1 MGSKQRFA
9 YSALG
14 DAVNLASRLEGQT
27 KSYGVNVLI
36 GEDTQKSVPDLA
48 VAELDLLQVKG
59 KTKPVKI
66 FTLLGNETVA
76 AQDGYKSWMTSHQS
90 MLAAYRIADFDCAAQ
105 DLNDARKAAR
115 NVINDALEAYYDMYA
130 QRIAEL
136 IKNPPAEDW
145 DGVFVAKSK

>member
-1 MGSKQRFA
+1 MGDAMMAFWNAPLDDPDHARHACTVALKMNEALVPINERLKEKAEEEGKTAILLNAGIGINTGPCSVGNMGSKQRFA

-76 AQDGYKSWMTSHQS
+76 AQDG
-90 MLAAYRIADFDCAAQ
+90 
-105 DLNDARKAAR
+105 
-115 NVINDALEAYYDMYA
+115 
-130 QRIAEL
+130 
-136 IKNPPAEDW
+136 
-145 DGVFVAKSK
+145 